1 MRIAY
6 LLAACLLLTASSC
19 KETKDPSGE
28 TPKDISLS
36 ADSYEADYNGGTFEF
51 TVTSPSRPIFSGN
64 PEWVSLSLGSYKEH
78 KMPVTITVAP
88 NNTSARRRAA
98 ISITYNGV
106 SNKTFIVTQTSRE
119 GSEESGQESLPT
131 DPLAISEAM
140 GLGWNLGNHF
150 DAYYNHSSAGS
161 LYNYPSETVWGG
173 IPATPETFT
182 GVKAAGFKTVRIPV
196 TWLNMIGPA
205 PNYTIDE
212 AWISRV
218 YEVVR
223 YAHDAGLYVIINTHH
238 DENHGDD
245 HWLDIKGASE
255 NSTLNNSIKDKI
267 RGFWTNVANY
277 FKDCGDWLI
286 MEGFN
291 ELNDGGWGW
300 SADFRANPY
309 KQTGILN
316 EWNQVFVDA
325 VRATGGNNAT
335 RWLGVP
341 TYAANP
347 EFTKYLTLPSDPA
360 GKIMVSV
367 HYYDPSDYTIG
378 DAQYEQWGHTA
389 QAGKKA
395 NGGDEDHVKSV
406 FGNLKEKYVS
416 KGVPVYI
423 GEFGCSMRA
432 KGTTAYKFYLYYL
445 EYVVKAARDYSLP
458 CILWDNGANGV
469 GKEQHGYIN
478 HGTGEVKSNA
488 DDAIAVMNRARY
500 TDDASY
506 TLESIYNSAPTL

>member
-1 MRIAY
+1 M
-6 LLAACLLLTASSC
+6 AACLILCSSSC
-19 KETKDPSGE
+19 KKTEDQM
-28 TPKDISLS
+28 PKDISLS
-36 ADSYEADYNGGTFEF
+36 ATTYEADVKGGTFDLTITSPARPKVTGMPEWITLKEGTF
-51 TVTSPSRPIFSGN
+51 KDYKVTVT
-64 PEWVSLSLGSYKEH
+64 V
-78 KMPVTITVAP
+78 TVAA
-88 NNTSARRRAA
+88 NTTTAKRRAA
-98 ISITYNGV
+98 LDITYNGV
-106 SNKTFIVTQTSRE
+106 SHRTFTVIQSSDNDQPDT
-119 GSEESGQESLPT
+119 ESTMPDT
-131 DPLAISEAM
+131 PLEISEAM

-150 DAYYNHSSAGS
+150 DAYYNHSSAGN

-173 IPATPETFT
+173 IPATPQTFV
-182 GVKAAGFKTVRIPV
+182 GVKAAGFRTVRIPV

-205 PNYTIDE
+205 PDYAIDE

-245 HWLDIKGASE
+245 HWLDIKGASG
-255 NSTLNNSIKDKI
+255 SSSLNQSIKEKI
-267 RGFWTNVANY
+267 TGVWTNIANY

-309 KQTGILN
+309 KQTEILN
-316 EWNQVFVDA
+316 DWNQVFVDA

-347 EFTKYLTLPSDPA
+347 EFTKYFTMPSDPA
-360 GKIMVSV
+360 GKIMLSV
-367 HYYDPSDYTIG
+367 HFYDPSDYTIG
-378 DAQYEQWGHTA
+378 DQQYEQWGHTA

-406 FGNLKEKYVS
+406 FGKLKENYVS
-416 KGVPVYI
+416 KGIPVYI
-423 GEFGCSMRA
+423 GEFGCSLRT
-432 KGTTAYKFYLYYL
+432 KGTTAYNFYLYYL
-445 EYVVKAARDYSLP
+445 EYVVKAARDYGMP

-478 HGTGEVKSNA
+478 HGTGQIKSNA
-488 DDAIAVMNRARY
+488 DDAVAVMNRARY

-506 TLESIYNSAPTL
+506 TLESVYNSAPKP